1 MSRAL
6 LSCSL
11 LVAGAALGGTRF
23 VGGGLEIGPAAPVF
37 SPFADSAG
45 APLPRVTV
53 SQILYTQQELGF
65 AANTRIIDV
74 AWRKEDL
81 GPVTGAGGCALQVY
95 LKNVTRQMGP
105 FTVGSTQPLA
115 DALQNAQRVIDRP
128 GGQLPST
135 MGFRTLAETENNF
148 LFTYAGDGLETTIVT
163 DCRGAAAPVLD
174 APLRWRYDPV
184 PERVR
189 VATGDTT
196 DNLVLAAEPILSGWR
211 PHTRFRTLTEQP
223 GIELRVGTNVL
234 ANGGTFGLAANH
246 LTVGAA
252 GNFAFV
258 LWNVGAISVD
268 VTALNITNTTN
279 GAGMSTITL
288 PATVLAG
295 QSLALPMTFTPVTT
309 AQARFSITVVTSA
322 GTQTN
327 TFQGNPTATP
337 TPQPAGAFER
347 PDGTTQNL
355 ATATPLVVQLG
366 NVPPGHV
373 TEQTLTCSNYGHTIQ
388 PCEFNPMDPIYLAV
402 TPPTTVGHQEDKTIK
417 TRVCAPTATGPFTT
431 EGRLTVGAN
440 VYTVRTQGT
449 VGEPDL
455 HVYSSAD
462 NVEIPH
468 LGNDIVPRGDNP
480 EPVNRY
486 YQARNLGDR
495 PLYLG
500 LRDVELG
507 NGARHTYTF
516 ARIIPP
522 MGSDQAAFPMP
533 ALDLALEPFGS
544 TIVSDDRDTP
554 RYEWTT
560 RSRST
565 TGGPELSVTF
575 AGRGYQAT
583 SGALTNGAMG
593 GFNANESFELTLLN
607 VGDEVLVIESIAE
620 VCERCA
626 SLALP
631 PLALALEPGASYVL
645 KRPMKEESASYSWG
659 YQLTIV
665 SNDPGSPFKADLM
678 NMHRGCAMVPGPL
691 LLGLLAWAVV
701 RRRRGHSRCPVTR
714 RELP

>member
-1 MSRAL
+1 MRLAL
-6 LSCSL
+6 ISL
-11 LVAGAALGGTRF
+11 VTLATSALAGTKF
-23 VGGGLEIGPAAPVF
+23 VGGGLEIGPTAPVF
-37 SPFADSAG
+37 SPFSDNMG

-81 GPVTGAGGCALQVY
+81 GPVTGAGGCAVQVY
-95 LKNVTRQMGP
+95 LKNVTRLMGP
-105 FTVGSTQPLA
+105 FTVGSTQALT

-128 GGQLPST
+128 GGPLPST

-163 DCRGAAAPVLD
+163 DCRGAAAPILD

-196 DNLVLAAEPILSGWR
+196 DNLVLAAEPVLSGLR

-252 GNFAFV
+252 GEFAFA
-258 LWNVGAISVD
+258 LWNVGATSVD
-268 VTALNITNTTN
+268 VTAVNITNTTN
-279 GAGMSTITL
+279 GAGVTTVTL
-288 PATVLAG
+288 PATVMPG

-327 TFQGNPTATP
+327 TFQGTPTATP

-373 TEQTLTCSNYGHTIQ
+373 NEQTLICSNYGHTIQ
-388 PCEFNPMDPIYLAV
+388 PCEFTPMDQIYLAV
-402 TPPTTVGHQEDKTIK
+402 TPPTTVGHQQDKALK
-417 TRVCAPTATGPFTT
+417 TQVRAPGVRGPFTT
-431 EGRLTVGAN
+431 EGRLTVGSN

-455 HVYSSAD
+455 HVYSAAD

-468 LGNDIVPRGDNP
+468 LGNDIVPRGDST
-480 EPVNRY
+480 EPVDRY
-486 YQARNLGDR
+486 YQARNQGDR

-507 NGARHTYTF
+507 GGARHMYTF
-516 ARIIPP
+516 ARIIPA
-522 MGSDQAAFPMP
+522 MGSEQAAFPMP
-533 ALDLALEPFGS
+533 FLNLAREPFGS

-560 RSRST
+560 RSRVN

-575 AGRGYQAT
+575 AGKGYQAN
-583 SGALTNGAMG
+583 SGALVNGVMD

-607 VGDEVLVIESIAE
+607 VGTEVLVIESITE

-631 PLALALEPGASYVL
+631 PLSLALEPGASHLL
-645 KRPMKEESASYSWG
+645 KRPLKQNGETKEWE

-665 SNDPGSPFKADLM
+665 SNDPGSPFKVNLT
-678 NMHRGCAMVPGPL
+678 NTRRSCAVAPGPL
-691 LLGLLAWAVV
+691 LLGLFAWVVV
-701 RRRRGHSRCPVTR
+701 RRRRGKVA
-714 RELP
+714 